1 MAEPSLVL
9 DGSVLRLSGPVT
21 LNTVAPLLS
30 RGRRLLARLPEAGT
44 LDLSGVTRV
53 DSAGA
58 AMLVEFWRQREHS
71 GASLGF
77 AAIPADLQPLL
88 ELYALEPVFRTAASD

>member
-1 MAEPSLVL
+1 MTEPSLVL
-9 DGSVLRLSGPVT
+9 DGDVLRLSGPVT
-21 LNTVAPLLS
+21 LNTVKTLMA
-30 RGRRLLARLPEAGT
+30 RGRGLLAELPDPGT

-58 AMLVEFWRQREHS
+58 AMLVEFWRQREGS

-77 AAIPADLQPLL
+77 AAIPEDLQPLL
-88 ELYALEPVFRTAASD
+88 ELYALEPVFGVAARA

>member
-21 LNTVAPLLS
+21 LNTVASLLS
-30 RGRRLLARLPEAGT
+30 RGRRFLARLPEAGT
-44 LDLSGVTRV
+44 LDLSGVTRI

-58 AMLVEFWRQREHS
+58 AMLVEFWRQRERS
-71 GASLGF
+71 GASLRF

-88 ELYALEPVFRTAASD
+88 QLYALEPVFAVAASD

>member
-9 DGSVLRLSGPVT
+9 DGAVLRLAGPVT
-21 LNTVAPLLS
+21 LNTVAPLMA
-30 RGRRLLARLPEAGT
+30 RGRGLLAALPEAGT
-44 LDLSGVTRV
+44 LDLSGVTRI

-58 AMLVEFWRQREHS
+58 AMLVEFWRQRERS

-77 AAIPADLQPLL
+77 AAIPEDLQPLL
-88 ELYALEPVFRTAASD
+88 ELYALEPVFGVAARH